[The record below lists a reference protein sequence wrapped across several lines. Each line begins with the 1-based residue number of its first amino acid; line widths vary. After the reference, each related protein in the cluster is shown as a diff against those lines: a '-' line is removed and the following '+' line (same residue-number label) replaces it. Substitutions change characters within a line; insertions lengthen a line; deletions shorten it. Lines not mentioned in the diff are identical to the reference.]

1 MLSRVAD
8 SLYWMSRYLERAEHT
23 ARLVD
28 VNLSLA
34 LEQSPEAAM
43 RRWERVLASL
53 RTKAPKTAPSDD
65 AVAMAHWLAFDA
77 ANNNSVASCL
87 HSARE
92 NARQVREELSSE
104 MWQQINRVYLWAQE
118 ARDDESVE
126 INPREFLTRAIE
138 SCHLIQGVT
147 DATLS
152 HGESWRFIAAGR
164 CIERAS
170 NTASLLD
177 VQFEALRRSVR
188 QEHPARRAQTDNYL
202 DWVALLNSCAAFDA
216 YCKGY
221 TAHLQTDHIA
231 ELLVLRPDFPH
242 SICFSAVELEVCLR
256 AIGLG
261 SQTHR
266 TSKPTTLAHRL
277 RATLGTSDAQNL
289 MQDGLHSHL
298 RYVLD
303 QCGQIHQAIHHS
315 YFAYPVEEEL
325 AA

>member
-34 LEQSPEAAM
+34 LEQSPEAAR
-43 RRWERVLASL
+43 RRWARVLASL
-53 RTKAPKTAPSDD
+53 RTKAPKTAQADD
-65 AVAMAHWLAFDA
+65 PVAMAHWLAFEA
-77 ANNNSVASCL
+77 ANGNSVASCI

-92 NARQVREELSSE
+92 NARQVREEISAE
-104 MWQQINRVYLWAQE
+104 MWQQINRLFLWAQE
-118 ARDDESVE
+118 TREDKNAE
-126 INPREFLTRAIE
+126 INSREFLTRAIE
-138 SCHLIQGVT
+138 TCHLIQGVT

-152 HGESWRFIAAGR
+152 HGESWRFIAVGR

-177 VQFEALRRSVR
+177 VQFEALR
-188 QEHPARRAQTDNYL
+188 QGGKPEHPARRDQTDNYL

-221 TAHLQTDHIA
+221 TAALRTEHIA

-242 SICFSAVELEVCLR
+242 SICFSATELEACVR
-256 AIGLG
+256 AIGRG
-261 SQTHR
+261 SHAQR
-266 TSKPTTLAHRL
+266 TTKVTSLAHRL
-277 RATLGTSDAQNL
+277 RATLRTSDTQNI

-303 QCGQIHQAIHHS
+303 QCGQLHQAIHHS

>member
-53 RTKAPKTAPSDD
+53 RTKVPQTAHLDD
-65 AVAMAHWLAFDA
+65 AVAMAQWLAFDA
-77 ANNNSVASCL
+77 ANGNSVASCV

-92 NARQVREELSSE
+92 NARQVREEISSE
-104 MWQQINRVYLWAQE
+104 MWQQINRLYLWAQD
-118 ARDDESVE
+118 ARINKRVKN
-126 INPREFLTRAIE
+126 NPREFLTSAIE

-152 HGESWRFIAAGR
+152 HGDSWRFIAVGR

-177 VQFEALRRSVR
+177 VQFEALRQSGK
-188 QEHPARRAQTDNYL
+188 QEHPARRDQTDNYL

-216 YCKGY
+216 YCKEY
-221 TAHLQTDHIA
+221 TAALRTEHIA

-242 SICFSAVELEVCLR
+242 SICFSASELETCLR
-256 AIGLG
+256 AIGRG
-261 SQTHR
+261 SHSQR
-266 TSKPTTLAHRL
+266 TTKVTSLAHRL
-277 RATLGTSDAQNL
+277 RATLRTSHTQNL

-303 QCGQIHQAIHHS
+303 QCGQIHQAVHHS